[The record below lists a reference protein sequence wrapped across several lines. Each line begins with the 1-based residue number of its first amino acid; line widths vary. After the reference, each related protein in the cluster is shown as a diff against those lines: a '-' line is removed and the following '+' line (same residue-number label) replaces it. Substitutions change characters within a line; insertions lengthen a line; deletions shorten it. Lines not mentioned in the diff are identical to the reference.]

1 VGTRIIS
8 LPPIGNYTLSV
19 IVYNLNGI
27 RPGIGPNETDAIP
40 NIDSDAV
47 LTFTITHKSF
57 QAIARRYTELVQ

>member
-1 VGTRIIS
+1 
-8 LPPIGNYTLSV
+8 V

-40 NIDSDAV
+40 DIDSDAV